1 MTWSAPYPSKLFKY
15 ISENDA
21 KYVAFSI
28 RSDGDGSIAKH
39 IVNMIIC
46 PIKALVDEHMQ
57 QAQNLDREY
66 FRFFGYPDKA
76 IHKIKPLLLVQ

>member
-66 FRFFGYPDKA
+66 FHKVECSSSCLMYP
-76 IHKIKPLLLVQ
+76 LFRLSR